1 MLRFDM
7 FIANKDNCIPT
18 IFENEFYI
26 SDLELTEFMPLF
38 ICDVPQYG
46 ADSKEVIL
54 TSTYLIGDLT
64 KLCKFAASNKISKTY
79 LISPKHLNLVENWTI
94 NRLRAVSTAF
104 YRANDTDEQLNQIF
118 RFEIESGDHIEYDL
132 SGLKPVG
139 DVLDFHTILTF
150 S

>member
-1 MLRFDM
+1 MIRFDM
-7 FIANKDNCIPT
+7 FIANKDNCMPT

-26 SDLELTEFMPLF
+26 SDLELTEAMPWF

-54 TSTYLIGDLT
+54 TSTFLIGDLT

-79 LISPKHLNLVENWTI
+79 LVCPKHLNLEENWTI
-94 NRLRAVSTAF
+94 NRLKTVSTAY
-104 YRANDTDEQLNQIF
+104 YRTDEQLSQIF

-132 SGLKPVG
+132 SGLKPV
-139 DVLDFHTILTF
+139 DDELDFHIILTF
-150 S
+150 N